1 MRQIKVHLQKNIPCI
16 ALIQFGILS
25 AVRPVYQP
33 SETRCIVSLNM
44 SQQLIIRTPNIKV
57 INSLAKSQPLPH
69 GRLKR
74 ERGTSMKPCIFSHYR
89 PPQVLARGL
98 WRGEEKKKRKS
109 KLTIKVI
116 QRT

>member
-1 MRQIKVHLQKNIPCI
+1 MHIIYKLYVKLKCTYRKNIPCI
-16 ALIQFGILS
+16 TLTQFGILS
-25 AVRPVYQP
+25 AVKPVYQP
-33 SETRCIVSLNM
+33 SETGCIVSLNM

-98 WRGEEKKKRKS
+98 WRGEKEKKKEAN
-109 KLTIKVI
+109 
-116 QRT
+116 